1 MNPRITTTV
10 CGLISLI
17 LGVLALFYP
26 EFVMARVLGFAVDE
40 SFSANFVHGEVR
52 AAYGGLFSVMG
63 VATVLAAMDPVANRT
78 RILFV
83 GLLWLGA
90 CGGRLF
96 GVFVDGSP
104 GLWGWLSAAFE
115 LVVGGTLVAAAMGAP
130 TARTPAATPFGSS
143 LQQPVP
149 PSGVPV

>member
-10 CGLISLI
+10 CGLLTLI
-17 LGVLALFYP
+17 LGVLGLFYP
-26 EFVMARVLGFAVDE
+26 GFVMERVLGFTVSDAY
-40 SFSANFVHGEVR
+40 SANFVHGEVR

-63 VATVLAAMDPVANRT
+63 VATVLAAMDPVANRA

-115 LVVGGTLVAAAMGAP
+115 LAIGGTLIAASQGLPAAAVPSESKPGVAP
-130 TARTPAATPFGSS
+130 APPPFTP
-143 LQQPVP
+143 PV
-149 PSGVPV
+149 